1 MCFISGFLVHL
12 QRIKDRIRKYYN
24 EEFIDYIVGM
34 EQRKG
39 VEIKMISTI
48 RLLCESIARC
58 SKILTQVGN
67 SAGSIIEDR
76 RNSKRSNQ

>member
-1 MCFISGFLVHL
+1 
-12 QRIKDRIRKYYN
+12 
-24 EEFIDYIVGM
+24 M

-76 RNSKRSNQ
+76 RNSKRSNQWDIHSSTHGIEEIDSAKRALLAS